1 MASGNCADG
10 EHVFE
15 PGVAVEQW
23 IAIGPAPAA
32 LGGAFTCEC
41 GGLAIVEIES
51 GRDAHW
57 PLWPF
62 YVGQRTT
69 VTDTG
74 SLPRAFRSI
83 VRLALESG
91 AGGSGRGRLRAVE

>member
-1 MASGNCADG
+1 MSVG
-10 EHVFE
+10 E
-15 PGVAVEQW
+15 
-23 IAIGPAPAA
+23 
-32 LGGAFTCEC
+32 LS
-41 GGLAIVEIES
+41 IVEIES

-74 SLPRAFRSI
+74 SLPRVFRSI

-91 AGGSGRGRLRAVE
+91 LRERAIVSDCGPSSSGCFGAGRSLTGGS